1 MKVIKYSGDIVDFDP
16 RKLRKSLAK
25 SGAGDLVVEDIL
37 HKISK
42 EIYNGISTKK
52 IYKRA
57 FALLKKEANCDEAC
71 NGGDYCGTALLML
84 TTTMTRWLQ

>member
-1 MKVIKYSGDIVDFDP
+1 MKVIKYSGDIVDFDH

-42 EIYNGISTKK
+42 EISNEISTKK

-57 FALLKKEANCDEAC
+57 FALLKKKPIHMRRDII
-71 NGGDYCGTALLML
+71 
-84 TTTMTRWLQ
+84 